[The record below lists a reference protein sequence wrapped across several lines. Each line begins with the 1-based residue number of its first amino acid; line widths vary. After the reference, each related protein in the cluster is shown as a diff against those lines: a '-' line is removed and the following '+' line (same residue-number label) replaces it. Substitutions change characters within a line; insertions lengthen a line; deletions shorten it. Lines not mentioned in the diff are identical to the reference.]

1 MRKIGKFLF
10 ATLIGSAIMI
20 TSCEEGNMV
29 DETNESDS
37 TTVDST
43 HIDSKL

>member
-1 MRKIGKFLF
+1 MRKLGKFLF

-20 TSCEEGNMV
+20 TSCEEGDMV

-37 TTVDST
+37 TTVDSAL
-43 HIDSKL
+43 IDSIL

>member
-1 MRKIGKFLF
+1 MRKLGKFLF

-20 TSCEEGNMV
+20 TYCEEGDMV

-37 TTVDST
+37 TTFDSAL
-43 HIDSKL
+43 IDSKL